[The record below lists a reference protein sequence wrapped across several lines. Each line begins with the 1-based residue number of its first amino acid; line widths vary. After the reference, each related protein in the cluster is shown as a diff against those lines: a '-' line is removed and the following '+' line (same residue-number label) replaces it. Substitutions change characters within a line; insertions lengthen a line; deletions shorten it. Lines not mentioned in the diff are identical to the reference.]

1 MLLSPG
7 RLNSNPSTTTRNT
20 LDTTITTII
29 NNKRIRNVSPLKD
42 KKLESNEFRSC
53 QVSQVCRLFRCVA
66 AHRTAKTK
74 WMERDDTRKRGFS
87 GKRRGDIAAP
97 PSGPCVIR
105 GMRDGIMSRYS
116 PHNVYPLHGVLSC
129 HRVSRAFNEVT
140 LKHPQWKIGLGYP
153 CSLTLLLLVFSTP
166 PLFVFPSRR
175 VFSFFLIR

>member
-1 MLLSPG
+1 MRVINGKCYYRSDGG
-7 RLNSNPSTTTRNT
+7 RLNSNPSTTKRNT

-42 KKLESNEFRSC
+42 KKLEGTPSNEFRSC

-116 PHNVYPLHGVLSC
+116 PHNVSSARSFILPSC
-129 HRVSRAFNEVT
+129 IARV
-140 LKHPQWKIGLGYP
+140 
-153 CSLTLLLLVFSTP
+153 
-166 PLFVFPSRR
+166 
-175 VFSFFLIR
+175 